1 MGDDI
6 EENDEGVDDEPVVVE
21 DTRPRTDIA
30 PLITDSLVAEINDKN
45 WKVGIIFILKNELCV
60 VSLSFSTRGYNKKI
74 YNYGYLPYLLLT
86 DNYAN
91 ILTFLLLS

>member
-6 EENDEGVDDEPVVVE
+6 EENDEGVDDEPAVVE

-45 WKVGIIFILKNELCV
+45 WKVSRIRFYLKTYYITDIWSVLY
-60 VSLSFSTRGYNKKI
+60 F
-74 YNYGYLPYLLLT
+74 YLGHYYFTL
-86 DNYAN
+86 
-91 ILTFLLLS
+91 